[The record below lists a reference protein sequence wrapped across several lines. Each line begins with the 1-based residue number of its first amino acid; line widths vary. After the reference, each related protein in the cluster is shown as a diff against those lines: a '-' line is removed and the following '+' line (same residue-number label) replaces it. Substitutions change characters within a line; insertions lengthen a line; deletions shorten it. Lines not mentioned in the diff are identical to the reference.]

1 MITSKSLWYT
11 GERSLEVRDVSFPE
25 PGPHEVLVKVD
36 ACGVCTWDLFIY
48 SGGFQKERP
57 FPFYFGHEGVGH
69 VVQVG
74 PGVTRVAEGDRVAL
88 RESPVIGA
96 VGTGHM
102 AEYALQPE
110 SVLVP
115 LPEDRIPTEHWMI
128 EPVACCVNAVDLA
141 RIPPGAR
148 VALVGSG
155 FMGGILLELL
165 AMSPASTVA
174 VFDLRKE
181 SLEFARAWSA
191 RTAAGGAP
199 IEIHDLS
206 STAPGAAQDRA
217 ALQGTFDVVIE
228 TAAVEPALKLANNLV
243 RSGGTLVIFSW
254 HHHPLTFDFGSWH
267 VRGLTVLNASPAA
280 APDFSRCFAQAVP
293 LIAAGRVDLAP
304 LVTHVAKPEDAEALY
319 EDGLSKE
326 NGYIKGVITW
336 S

>member
-1 MITSKSLWYT
+1 MIKSRSLWYT
-11 GERSLEVRDVSFPE
+11 RERSLEVREVSFPQ

-74 PGVTRVAEGDRVAL
+74 EGVTRVARGDRVAL

-115 LPEDRIPTEHWMI
+115 LPEDRIAAKHWMI
-128 EPVACCVNAVDLA
+128 EPVACCINAVDLA
-141 RIPPGAR
+141 RIPAGAR

-165 AMSPASTVA
+165 AMTPASTVA

-181 SLEFARAWSA
+181 SLEFARTWAQ
-191 RTAAGGAP
+191 RTAAGGAS
-199 IEIHDLS
+199 IEVHDLAS
-206 STAPGAAQDRA
+206 SAPGAATDRA
-217 ALQGTFDVVIE
+217 ALNGTFDVVIE
-228 TAAVEPALKLANNLV
+228 TAAVEPALNLANNLV

-254 HHHPLTFDFGSWH
+254 HHHPITFDFGSWH
-267 VRGLTVLNASPAA
+267 TRGITVLNASPAA
-280 APDFSRCFAQAVP
+280 APDFSRCFTQAVP
-293 LIAAGRVDLAP
+293 LIASGRVDLAP
-304 LVTHVAKPEDAEALY
+304 LVTHVAPPEDAAGLY
-319 EDGLSKE
+319 EDGLTKE

-336 S
+336 N